1 MKVNEPGR
9 VGNINPYQRNI
20 ETRDNHVDKKKF
32 QKDQVSI
39 STEAQEM
46 LDAHSQVQDPK
57 RAERIQELK
66 ESVSTGN
73 YKVDANK
80 LVEKLMPYFKTTEQS
95 GDSE

>member
-9 VGNINPYQRNI
+9 VGINPYQRNM
-20 ETRDNHVDKKKF
+20 ETRDNHVDKRKF

-39 STEAQEM
+39 STEAKEM
-46 LDAHSQVQDPK
+46 LDAQSQVQDPK

-73 YKVDANK
+73 YKVDANI
-80 LVEKLMPYFKTTEQS
+80 LAEKLMPYFKATEQS